1 MKIGFAT
8 SSAYPD
14 LTSDDQLA
22 LEFFKRSITVEPV
35 IWDVPEVKWCDY
47 DLVVVRS
54 CWDYHLKFRAFLEWI
69 ELLKDKQIKVC
80 NGPDILKWNCRKSY
94 LLDLQNRGIPVIP
107 SLIVAGDSKPKL
119 EQILAEQS
127 WQRVVIKPEVS
138 ADAWQTWTCNSR
150 LAYQHQGRFEKMLTE
165 HDNILLQPFIEEI
178 KTQGEWS
185 FIFIENQFSH
195 AVLKKPKTGDFR
207 VQEHLGGQRALK
219 EPTDSLLKQV
229 KNIYSRLNYDCLF
242 ARLDGIVIKDKFL
255 VMEIELIEPSL
266 FLKLDPLAPKRFAEA
281 ILSRIE

>member
-22 LEFFKRSITVEPV
+22 LDFFKRSITVEPV
-35 IWDVPEVKWCDY
+35 IWDVPEVKWRDY

-54 CWDYHLKFRAFLEWI
+54 CWDYHLKFAAFLEWI

-80 NGPDILKWNCRKSY
+80 NDPDILKWNCRKSY

-119 EQILAEQS
+119 EQILSEQK
-127 WQRVVIKPEVS
+127 WQSVVIKPEVS
-138 ADAWQTWTCNSR
+138 ADAWQTWTCSSR
-150 LAYQHQGRFEKMLTE
+150 LANQHQGRFEKMLAE
-165 HDNILLQPFIEEI
+165 HDNILIQPFIEEI
-178 KTQGEWS
+178 ETQGEWS

-219 EPTDSLLKQV
+219 EPTHPLLRQV
-229 KNIYSRLNYDCLF
+229 KNIYSRLN
-242 ARLDGIVIKDKFL
+242 
-255 VMEIELIEPSL
+255 
-266 FLKLDPLAPKRFAEA
+266 
-281 ILSRIE
+281 